1 MLLRVGKWVRG
12 RKDEDAL
19 CMFMAIFY
27 VDIYQI
33 DIIRRHIVHITY
45 YKLPAGIC
53 HNVPVKEGISS
64 YVAASYDVVGDT

>member
-12 RKDEDAL
+12 RKDEDKL
-19 CMFMAIFY
+19 CMVMAIFY

-33 DIIRRHIVHITY
+33 DIIRRHVVHTNWYITY

-64 YVAASYDVVGDT
+64 SYVAS